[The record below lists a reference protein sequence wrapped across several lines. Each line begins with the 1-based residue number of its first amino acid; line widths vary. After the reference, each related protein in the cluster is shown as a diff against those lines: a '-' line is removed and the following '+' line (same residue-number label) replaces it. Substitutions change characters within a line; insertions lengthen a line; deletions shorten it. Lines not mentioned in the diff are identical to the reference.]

1 MRRIAGLA
9 VVLVVLLLAG
19 AVVAV
24 PATAGHV
31 APATSGGAVPND
43 EAQSV
48 DGATVVPQTAQLDLQ
63 RAYPGETDTDIA
75 SIEFTAE
82 SDGFVEAPQELTDSE
97 VTFTFDRWSGG
108 GDAGTNNRF
117 NVTQGE
123 TYEVEYEATG
133 TSQGDSGF
141 DGTRSVY
148 ISEGR
153 GMTGYLEANVE
164 YVEPEFGSTDAG
176 STPEVRFEGAD
187 EQTTSVTVEFRNSG
201 AGDMELQS
209 ASASAGADI
218 RAATSNVPGRV
229 DAGETETVTVDVT
242 VDESVREG
250 AHTIDL
256 TLEDTLGNV
265 ETVRFDIDVV
275 KATSVE
281 TDEPVVDLG
290 NVLVGTSES
299 VPVTI
304 TEQTGY
310 DRVDVSVSDPSGV
323 NRNAT
328 ASVSGLVGSLGAGDS
343 RTGTATVSIDGDAVQ
358 HAEKS
363 WTVQLSTDDLDAEPE
378 SFRIDARVI
387 YPATFG
393 DSTGTGAS
401 YTFDE
406 PRGESTFTREIRTT
420 VENTGDLPLAIED
433 VSVGSPTFDDE
444 YVSAELT
451 RASDSVPGLD
461 SREYVLD
468 VTLDSEVPAGEHTL
482 NVRFTSSN
490 ASAGTQTVEVPL
502 TVEHETELG
511 VDTERAEFGQLEITR
526 TDTRT
531 VTVAE
536 VLGYNAIENLTLQ
549 RVDGPDQGWLT
560 VQRDVPEQ
568 LAAGSESQTVF
579 SLQFDTDAEVLTT
592 YEWTYRVNG
601 DDVEPR
607 TITVTAEPG
616 IIEGEETHNR
626 LRAFE
631 NNPDLGE
638 SAGSMDEMLT
648 RLEEKI
654 EDGDL
659 ESGQDISRGFTAAQT
674 FVEFLEAAER
684 VQEVRESEG
693 DGAAQDEL
701 VRAASTYNTVAL
713 YVSELEDPEL
723 RRLGQQALEE
733 GNAVLNDEI
742 ATQRSYYE
750 ERIASEETSLL
761 EEAMLERSLAR
772 IAVLEGE
779 DERATQ
785 LQADADAA
793 FESYSTNVSQ
803 GQASL
808 QEARSARENLSGS
821 MLTSVGGTPLLLNPA
836 NLGPFDARRAHIG
849 AQYDEAIAHFEA
861 AGEQETADSIRSER
875 DQRLS
880 ALSTARTA
888 MFVVTAGYVLA
899 FLALVLHLARGT
911 LAYVS
916 DANEA
921 VSGEFLV

>member
-1 MRRIAGLA
+1 MRRTTVLA
-9 VVLVVLLLAG
+9 VGLVVLLLGG
-19 AVVAV
+19 AAVAV

-31 APATSGGAVPND
+31 GPVTGTAGDGVIDAGGTS
-43 EAQSV
+43 S
-48 DGATVVPQTAQLDLQ
+48 TTPQTAQLYLE
-63 RAYPGETDTDIA
+63 RAFPGETDTGTA
-75 SIEFTAE
+75 SIEFTASSNTTVTAPGE
-82 SDGFVEAPQELTDSE
+82 RTDGP

-108 GDAGTNNRF
+108 GSSGTSNTF
-117 NVTQGE
+117 DVVQGE
-123 TYEVEYEATG
+123 SYEVEYDATG
-133 TSQGDSGF
+133 ESQGNT
-141 DGTRSVY
+141 GTGGVYSVY
-148 ISEGR
+148 ISRSG
-153 GMTGYLEANVE
+153 GMSGSLEADVT
-164 YVEPEFGSTDAG
+164 YREPDFGNGAVQGD
-176 STPEVRFEGAD
+176 PEVRFQGQD
-187 EQTTSVTVEFRNSG
+187 QRTTSITVEFQNVG
-201 AGDMELQS
+201 DGDMNLES
-209 ASASAGADI
+209 ASASGGADVT
-218 RAATSNVPGRV
+218 ASTSDVPDRV
-229 DAGETETVTVDVT
+229 DAGDTASVTVDVT
-242 VDESVREG
+242 VDEAAYEG
-250 AHTIDL
+250 SHDVSL
-256 TLEDTLGNV
+256 TLEDNLGNTLSGSIPV
-265 ETVRFDIDVV
+265 DVV

-281 TDEPVVDLG
+281 ADPSPVDIG
-290 NVLVGTSES
+290 DVLVGTSAS
-299 VPVTI
+299 QAVTI
-304 TEQTGY
+304 SEVTGY
-310 DRVDVSVSDPSGV
+310 DSVTVDVDDPSGV
-323 NRNAT
+323 NRNAS
-328 ASVSGLVGSLGAGDS
+328 ASVSGLSGYLGAGDS
-343 RTGTATVSIDGDAVQ
+343 TTGTVAVDIDNDALQ

-363 WTVQLSTDDLDAEPE
+363 WTVRLTTDDADAEPE
-378 SFRIDARVI
+378 TFRIDARVI
-387 YPATFG
+387 YPAMFG

-406 PRGESTFTREIRTT
+406 PRGESTFTREVRTT
-420 VENTGDLPLAIED
+420 IENSGDLPLAVED
-433 VSVGSPTFDDE
+433 VSVDSPDFDDQ

-451 RASDSVPGLD
+451 RSSDTIPGQD

-468 VTLDSEVPAGEHTL
+468 VALDSEVPAGEHTL

-511 VDTERAEFGQLEITR
+511 VDTERVEFGQLEIAR
-526 TDTRT
+526 TDTGT

-536 VLGYNAIENLTLQ
+536 VLGYNAIENVTLQ
-549 RVDGPDQGWLT
+549 RIDGPDQGWLT
-560 VQRDVPEQ
+560 VQRDVPAQ
-568 LAAGSESQTVF
+568 LTAGSESQTVF
-579 SLQFDTDAEVLTT
+579 SLQFDTDAEVLTP

-616 IIEGEETHNR
+616 IIEGEETHER
-626 LRAFE
+626 LQSFE
-631 NNPDLGE
+631 DNPDLGE

-674 FVEFLEAAER
+674 FVEYLDAAER
-684 VQEVRESEG
+684 VQEVRESESNE
-693 DGAAQDEL
+693 AAQEEL

-723 RRLGQQALEE
+723 RELGQQALEE

-750 ERIASEETSLL
+750 ERIASEDTSLL
-761 EEAMLERSLAR
+761 EEAMFKRSLAR

-785 LQADADAA
+785 LQADSDAA
-793 FESYSTNVSQ
+793 FEAYSANVSQ

-836 NLGPFDARRAHIG
+836 NLGPFDARRAHIA
-849 AQYDEAIAHFEA
+849 AQYDEAIGHFEA
-861 AGEQETADSIRSER
+861 VGEQETADSIRTER
-875 DQRLS
+875 NQRLS

-899 FLALVLHLARGT
+899 FLALVLHLVRGT

>member
-1 MRRIAGLA
+1 MRRTAGTA
-9 VVLVVLLLAG
+9 VVLAVLLLAS
-19 AVVAV
+19 AAVAV
-24 PATAGHV
+24 PATAGN
-31 APATSGGAVPND
+31 AALAGPGEAVLND
-43 EAQSV
+43 GNQTA
-48 DGATVVPQTAQLDLQ
+48 DGATVVPQTAQLELQ
-63 RAYPGETDTDIA
+63 QAFPGETDTDIA
-75 SIEFTAE
+75 SIEFTATSNE
-82 SDGFVEAPQELTDSE
+82 TVTAPRERTDGE
-97 VTFTFDRWSGG
+97 VTFEFDRWSGN
-108 GDAGTNNRF
+108 GDDGTDNEF
-117 NVTQGE
+117 DVVAGE

-133 TSQGDSGF
+133 SSQGESGY
-141 DGTRSVY
+141 DTTRSVY
-148 ISEGR
+148 ISRR
-153 GMTGYLEANVE
+153 GGMSGTLEANVE
-164 YVEPEFGSTDAG
+164 YVEPRFGGTDAG
-176 STPEVRFEGAD
+176 STQEVRFEGTD
-187 EQTTSVTVEFRNSG
+187 EQTLSVTVEFRNSG
-201 AGDMELQS
+201 AGDMDLQS
-209 ASASAGADI
+209 TSASAGADI
-218 RAATSNVPGRV
+218 TASTSSEPNRV
-229 DAGETETVTVDVT
+229 DAGETETVTVDIA
-242 VDESVREG
+242 VDESIREG
-250 AHTIDL
+250 VHSIDL
-256 TLEDTLGNV
+256 TLEDSLGNV
-265 ETVRFDIDVV
+265 ETVRFDIEVV

-281 TDEPVVDLG
+281 SDEPVVDLG

-304 TEQTGY
+304 AEQTGY
-310 DRVDVSVSDPSGV
+310 DSVDVSVSDPSGV
-323 NRNAT
+323 NRNAS
-328 ASVSGLVGSLGAGDS
+328 ASVSGLSGRLGAGDS
-343 RTGTATVSIDGDAVQ
+343 RTGTATVSIDGDAAQ
-358 HAEKS
+358 HAEKT
-363 WTVQLSTDDLDAEPE
+363 WTVQLDTDDPDAERK

-387 YPATFG
+387 YPAMFG

-406 PRGESTFTREIRTT
+406 RRGESTFTREVTTT

-433 VSVGSPTFDDE
+433 VSVGSPTFDDD
-444 YVSAELT
+444 YVSADLT

-461 SREYVLD
+461 SRDYNLD
-468 VTLDSEVPAGEHTL
+468 VTLDSEVPEGDHTL
-482 NVRFTSSN
+482 GVRFTSSN

-502 TVEHETELG
+502 TVEHETEL
-511 VDTERAEFGQLEITR
+511 DTDSERVEFGQLEISR
-526 TDTRT
+526 TDTAT
-531 VTVAE
+531 VTVSEA
-536 VLGYNAIENLTLQ
+536 LGYNAIENLTLQ

-579 SLQFDTDAEVLTT
+579 GLQFDTDAEVLTP
-592 YEWTYRVNG
+592 YEWTYRVDG

-616 IIEGEETHNR
+616 IIEGEETHER
-626 LRAFE
+626 LQSFGDH
-631 NNPDLGE
+631 PDLGE

-674 FVEFLEAAER
+674 FVEYLDAAER

-693 DGAAQDEL
+693 NEAAQDEL
-701 VRAASTYNTVAL
+701 VRSASTYNTVAL

-723 RRLGQQALEE
+723 RDLGQQALEE
-733 GNAVLNDEI
+733 GNVVLDDEI
-742 ATQRSYYE
+742 STQRSYYE

-761 EEAMLERSLAR
+761 EEAMFKRSLAR

-785 LQADADAA
+785 LQAESDAA
-793 FESYSTNVSQ
+793 FEAYSANVSQ

-836 NLGPFDARRAHIG
+836 NLGPFDKRSAHIE

-861 AGEQETADSIRSER
+861 VGEQETADSIRAER
-875 DQRLS
+875 GQRLS

-899 FLALVLHLARGT
+899 FLALVLHLIRGT